1 MDQLHQ
7 MLIHDHFQHA
17 DVRAF
22 RFGYHPFSKPAMF
35 VHCFLV
41 DGLLIDTGQS
51 QARQA
56 ILDTLG
62 QQPVEQLFI
71 THHHEDHTGNL
82 PQLRARFGCPAYSSP
97 RCAEMMQDPPPIS
110 LAQKLVWGDRPPD
123 GDLTPIE
130 GVLETNNHRFE
141 LIPIP
146 GHAED
151 MVALYER
158 DRGWLFSADL
168 YVHHRIKYFMASE
181 SMLGQIQSLRRVLT
195 LDFDA
200 LFCAHNPQMAGGKGK
215 VRQKLAFFE
224 DFYGQVGELYA
235 RGYHSKAIFRQME
248 LNEKW
253 FTRILSGGHLSG
265 MNMVRA
271 AVRDH
276 REQP

>member
-1 MDQLHQ
+1 MFV
-7 MLIHDHFQHA
+7 HDHFQHD

-22 RFGYHPFSKPAMF
+22 RFGYHPLGKPTMF

-41 DGLLIDTGQS
+41 DGLMIDTGQS

-62 QQPVEQLFI
+62 QQPVEQIFI

-82 PQLRARFGCPAYSSP
+82 PQLRAQFGCPTYSSA
-97 RCAEMMQDPPPIS
+97 RCAEMMQDPPRIS
-110 LAQKLVWGDRPPD
+110 LAQKLVWGERPPD
-123 GDLTPIE
+123 HDLTPIE
-130 GVLETNNHRFE
+130 DVLETSKHRFE

-151 MVALYER
+151 MVALYEP

-181 SMLGQIQSLRRVLT
+181 SMLGQIQSLKRVLA
-195 LDFDA
+195 LDFEV
-200 LFCAHNPQMAGGKGK
+200 LFCAHNPQMAGGKDK
-215 VRQKLAFFE
+215 VHQKLTFFE
-224 DFYGQVGELYA
+224 DFYGQVGQLHDQ
-235 RGYHSKAIFRQME
+235 GYRTKAIFRQME
-248 LNEKW
+248 LDEKW

-265 MNMVRA
+265 LNMVRA

>member
-1 MDQLHQ
+1 
-7 MLIHDHFQHA
+7 MLTHDHFQHG

-56 ILDTLG
+56 ILDTLL
-62 QQPVEQLFI
+62 QQPVEQIFI

-82 PQLRARFGCPAYSSP
+82 PQLRAHFGCPTYSSP
-97 RCAEMMQDPPPIS
+97 RCSEMMQDPPRIS
-110 LAQKLVWGDRPPD
+110 LAQKLVWGERPAD
-123 GDLTPIE
+123 EGLTPIQ
-130 GVLETNNHRFE
+130 GSLETDRYRFE

-151 MVALYER
+151 MVALYEP

-181 SMLGQIQSLRRVLT
+181 SMLGQIESLRRVLQ
-195 LDFDA
+195 LDFNQ
-200 LFCAHNPQMAGGKGK
+200 LFCAHNPQLAGGKDK
-215 VRQKLAFFE
+215 VRQKLVFFE
-224 DFYGQVGELYA
+224 DFYGQVVEWYA
-235 RGYHSKAIFRQME
+235 RGYNSKAIFRQME
-248 LNEKW
+248 LSEKW

-265 MNMVRA
+265 LNMVRA
-271 AVRDH
+271 AVRDLQSTDVP
-276 REQP
+276 RV

>member
-1 MDQLHQ
+1 MLLHN
-7 MLIHDHFQHA
+7 HFQH
-17 DVRAF
+17 DNVRAF
-22 RFGYHPFSKPAMF
+22 RFGYHPLGKPTMF

-51 QARQA
+51 RARQA
-56 ILDTLG
+56 ILEILG

-82 PQLRARFGCPAYSSP
+82 PQLRAHFGCPTYSSA
-97 RCAEMMQDPPPIS
+97 RCAEMMQAPPRIS
-110 LAQKLVWGDRPPD
+110 LAQKLVWGERPAD

-151 MVALYER
+151 MVALYEPH
-158 DRGWLFSADL
+158 RGWLFSADL

-181 SMLGQIQSLRRVLT
+181 SMLGQIDSLKRVLA
-195 LDFDA
+195 LDFEV
-200 LFCAHNPQMAGGKGK
+200 LFCAHNPQLTGGKEK

-224 DFYGQVGELYA
+224 DFYGQVGLFAE
-235 RGYHSKAIFRQME
+235 RHHNPGSIFKAMG
-248 LNEKW
+248 LKEK
-253 FTRILSGGHLSG
+253 TMTKYLSGGHLSAI
-265 MNMVRA
+265 NMVRA
-271 AVRDH
+271 ALKDLN
-276 REQP
+276 QPINNIHS